1 MAQLYLDIAG
11 NLQKLTATRK
21 LLYADN
27 GTYVL
32 DLATPAL
39 APA

>member
-1 MAQLYLDIAG
+1 MDIVT

-27 GTYVL
+27 GVYVL
-32 DLATPAL
+32 DLATPAS
-39 APA
+39 APL